1 MSTPP
6 EIVTLLKEAS
16 AAYYNGGP
24 LKMDD
29 DTFDAL
35 QDKLRELDPDN
46 PYLSTVGAPPTG
58 DVVKLPYAMPSL
70 DKIKPGQDALR
81 RFLSAN
87 KALLLS
93 EKLDGL
99 SAMWIPDRGALYL
112 RGNGKEGQDVSHL
125 VPLGIQG
132 LKKVASASAV
142 IRGELVVPRATV
154 SVLARSWVNGII
166 HRKDPDPT
174 EVSKIRFVAYDLLSP
189 EMGRSQAFK
198 WLKAA
203 GFELPW
209 FAAEAAGASATTE
222 ESLKTALLQRRK
234 DSLYDTDGIVAA
246 VDAVPQRPKDFK
258 NPKDAVAFKMPLAD
272 QSAETTVRA
281 VLWAPSAQGY
291 LIPKVEF
298 DPVTIGSATIQ
309 FASAHNAKLV
319 ESSGLGPGA
328 RIVIRRSGD
337 VIPTIDRIVSAAK
350 EPQMPL
356 KGSYEWA
363 SDVHIKQIGESK
375 EQVAAKLQHFLKTLE
390 IPGAGPATAVALVE
404 GGIPSPKKLLL
415 ASPETLGSLLGP
427 KTGATLYKS
436 LRAALAAASELQLMI
451 ASSTLP
457 RGVGESKLKILF
469 EAEPDPKRWTLESRP
484 GWTEASLAAF
494 LEQLSAY
501 FKWREEEL
509 GASYGGGPKPPVKP
523 VAPVASPTKREV
535 FCMTGFRDKALEAS
549 LIAAGHTVSA
559 TLTGKVTVLLVP
571 DGERK
576 ESEKV
581 KAAAAKGIPILS
593 ASVAKAKY
601 LS

>member
-1 MSTPP
+1 MSAPS
-6 EIVTLLKEAS
+6 EIVALLKEAS

-87 KALLLS
+87 KTLLLS

-132 LKKVASASAV
+132 LVKAGGSV
-142 IRGELVVPRATV
+142 IRGELVVPRSTV
-154 SVLARSWVNGII
+154 SVLPRSWVNGII
-166 HRKDPDPT
+166 HRKDPDPVD
-174 EVSKIRFVAYDLLSP
+174 VSKIRFVAYDLLSP
-189 EMGRSQAFK
+189 ANKTRAQAFQ
-198 WLKAA
+198 WLRAV

-209 FAAEAAGASATTE
+209 NTVSAGTTE
-222 ESLKTALLQRRK
+222 DSLKAVLLQRRK
-234 DSLYDTDGIVAA
+234 DSPYDTDGIVAA
-246 VDAVPQRPKDFK
+246 IDAVPQRPKDFK

-291 LIPKVEF
+291 LIPKIEF
-298 DPVTIGSATIQ
+298 DPVVIGSATIQ

-319 ESSGLGPGA
+319 ETSGLGPGA
-328 RIVIRRSGD
+328 RVVIRRSGD
-337 VIPTIDRIVSAAK
+337 VIPTIDRVLSAAK

-363 SDVHIKQIGESK
+363 SDVHIRQIGDSK
-375 EQVAAKLQHFLKTLE
+375 EQIAAKLQHFLKTLE

-404 GGIPSPKKLLL
+404 AGITGPKKLLL
-415 ASPETLGSLLGP
+415 ASPDTLGSLLGP

-469 EAEPDPKRWTLESRP
+469 EAEPDPKRWTPESRP
-484 GWTEASLAAF
+484 GWTQVSLATF
-494 LEQLSAY
+494 LEQLPTY

-509 GASYGGGPKPPVKP
+509 GAPYGGPKAPVKP
-523 VAPVASPTKREV
+523 AVGTAKPEKREV

-559 TLTGKVTVLLVP
+559 TLTGKVTVLLVA

-576 ESEKV
+576 ESEKT

>member
-6 EIVTLLKEAS
+6 EIVALLKEAS

-132 LKKVASASAV
+132 LVKATGAV

-166 HRKDPDPT
+166 HRKDPDPAD
-174 EVSKIRFVAYDLLSP
+174 VSKIRFIAYDLLSP
-189 EMGRSQAFK
+189 EMGRSQAFT
-198 WLKAA
+198 WLRTA

-209 FAAEAAGASATTE
+209 ISTGNTTE
-222 ESLKTALLQRRK
+222 ESLKIVLLQRRK
-234 DSLYDTDGIVAA
+234 DSAYDTDGIVAA
-246 VDAVPQRPKDFK
+246 VDAVPQRPKDAK

-337 VIPTIDRIVSAAK
+337 VIPTIDRVLSAAK

-404 GGIPSPKKLLL
+404 GGITGPKKLLA
-415 ASPETLGSLLGP
+415 ASLETLGSLLGP

-436 LRAALAAASELQLMI
+436 VRAALEGATELQLMI
-451 ASSTLP
+451 ASSSLP

-469 EAEPDPKRWTLESRP
+469 DAEPDPKRWRAEQTY
-484 GWTEASLAAF
+484 GWSTSALSTF
-494 LEQLSAY
+494 LEQLPAY

-523 VAPVASPTKREV
+523 VGPVASPTKREV

-549 LIAAGHTVSA
+549 LIAAGHSVSA
-559 TLTGKVTVLLVP
+559 TLTGKVTILLVP

-581 KAAAAKGIPILS
+581 KTAAAKGIPILS

>member
-1 MSTPP
+1 MKAP
-6 EIVTLLKEAS
+6 AS
-16 AAYYNGGP
+16 
-24 LKMDD
+24 
-29 DTFDAL
+29 
-35 QDKLRELDPDN
+35 
-46 PYLSTVGAPPTG
+46 
-58 DVVKLPYAMPSL
+58 
-70 DKIKPGQDALR
+70 
-81 RFLSAN
+81 
-87 KALLLS
+87 
-93 EKLDGL
+93 
-99 SAMWIPDRGALYL
+99 
-112 RGNGKEGQDVSHL
+112 
-125 VPLGIQG
+125 
-132 LKKVASASAV
+132 V
-142 IRGELVVPRATV
+142 IRGELVVPRTAV

-166 HRKDPDPT
+166 HRKDPDPVD
-174 EVSKIRFVAYDLLSP
+174 VSKIRFVAYDLLSP

-222 ESLKTALLQRRK
+222 ESLKATLIHRRK
-234 DSLYDTDGIVAA
+234 DSPYDTDGIVVA
-246 VDAVPQRPKDFK
+246 VDGIPQRPEGAK

-337 VIPTIDRIVSAAK
+337 VIPTIDKVLVGAASGA
-350 EPQMPL
+350 QMPL
-356 KGSYEWA
+356 KGTYEWA

-415 ASPETLGSLLGP
+415 ASPELLGSLLGP
-427 KTGATLYKS
+427 TTGPRLYKAV
-436 LRAALAAASELQLMI
+436 RMALAAASELQLMI
-451 ASSTLP
+451 ASSSLP

-469 EAEPDPKRWTLESRP
+469 DAEPDPKRWTLESRP

-494 LEQLSAY
+494 LEQLPVY

-509 GASYGGGPKPPVKP
+509 GASYNGPKMPVNP
-523 VAPVASPTKREV
+523 AIVTANPEKREI
-535 FCMTGFRDKALEAS
+535 FCMTGFRDKAIEAS
-549 LIAAGHTVSA
+549 LIAAGHSVSA